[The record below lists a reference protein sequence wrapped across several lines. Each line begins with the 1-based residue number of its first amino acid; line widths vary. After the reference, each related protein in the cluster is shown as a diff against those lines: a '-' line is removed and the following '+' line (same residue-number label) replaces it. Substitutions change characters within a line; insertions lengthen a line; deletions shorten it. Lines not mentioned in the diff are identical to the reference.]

1 MTGILGEWLYKLVS
15 ALRIREREAN
25 VVVVDWLPLAHQLYT
40 DAVNNTKTV
49 GHSIA
54 RMLDWLQVTGDGR
67 GSSFLS
73 SILNSLKKYRLKKK
87 EKKRKKYRLDS
98 VTVNFRCLIKIFG
111 IDIVTELCMA

>member
-15 ALRIREREAN
+15 ALRTREREAN

-40 DAVNNTKTV
+40 DAVNNTKVV

-73 SILNSLKKYRLKKK
+73 SILNSLKKYRLD
-87 EKKRKKYRLDS
+87 R